1 MDFHSRLVIKAG
13 RQVRY
18 QPARCDQHGVPCP
31 LFRLRVADLASPHML
46 SRLRV
51 AAPRR
56 YVEQEP
62 RNFNARTQ
70 RIEQLVPH
78 VSEIDTGKP
87 KKLPHIRQIG
97 IPNVDFHSQPGKTL
111 SQMWTFAADWARN
124 DEMGRSTWF
133 RRWFLTFRRRYRR
146 KPENRE
152 PWKTAIPA
160 THEWGL
166 SQPNHLRKQPTAY
179 GNHRSPQKCGLSQP
193 TQ

>member
-1 MDFHSRLVIKAG
+1 
-13 RQVRY
+13 
-18 QPARCDQHGVPCP
+18 
-31 LFRLRVADLASPHML
+31 ML

-97 IPNVDFHSQPGKTL
+97 IPNVDFHSQTSKPGNSDVDFRNPLPDGANPAHLKMWTFAARQVRNGGYA
-111 SQMWTFAADWARN
+111 SQMWTFTA
-124 DEMGRSTWF
+124 
-133 RRWFLTFRRRYRR
+133 
-146 KPENRE
+146 KPEK
-152 PWKTAIPA
+152 PDPK
-160 THEWGL
+160 WGL
-166 SQPNHLRKQPTAY
+166 SQPIGVGGGDRIELLR
-179 GNHRSPQKCGLSQP
+179 GL
-193 TQ
+193 